1 MTVSSPVLAP
11 AAPSVAPPP
20 RSILPPRS
28 RGVLEM
34 IGNTPLLRVRH
45 LDTGPCEL
53 YLKLENQNPAGSI
66 KDRVALS
73 MIEAAERDGKLAP
86 GGTIIEATA
95 GNTGLGLALV
105 ASQKGYRLILVVPDK
120 MSREKVLHLQ
130 ALGAQVILTRSD
142 VGKGDPDYYQDRA
155 ARLAAT
161 IPGAFYID
169 QFNNAANPLAHETG
183 TGPEIWAQLDG
194 KVDAVVVGVGSSGT
208 LSGLTRF
215 FGRVSPHTEFVLA
228 DPQGSILA
236 DHIEHGHHGAAG
248 SWLVEGIGEDFIPPL
263 ADFSKVGR
271 SYRISDRQSFD
282 SARELL
288 RHEGILGGSS
298 TGTLLAAALQYC
310 RAQTT
315 PKRVVTFVCDS
326 GNKYLSKMY
335 NDFWLFDQGLHQP
348 PQVGNITDL
357 IARRH
362 DHGHSV
368 VCHPDEPLTV
378 VYQRMRLHDVSQ
390 LPVIDGERVIGLI
403 DEWDLLM
410 SVHGEPENF
419 HQPVFTAMS
428 SNVETIS
435 PRASLQ
441 DLLLVFNN
449 GHIAVVIERERYLGL
464 ITQSDLL
471 TYWRQRVGAA

>member
-1 MTVSSPVLAP
+1 MSNLSIGMSLSPP
-11 AAPSVAPPP
+11 AT
-20 RSILPPRS
+20 
-28 RGVLEM
+28 GVLDM

-53 YLKLENQNPAGSI
+53 YLKLENQNPGGSI

-73 MIEAAERDGKLAP
+73 MIAAAERDGRLQP
-86 GGTIIEATA
+86 GGTIVEATA

-105 ASQKGYRLILVVPDK
+105 AAQKGYRLILVVPDK

-130 ALGAQVILTRSD
+130 ALGAEVVLTRSD

-155 ARLAAT
+155 ARLAAGL
-161 IPGAFYID
+161 PGAFYID
-169 QFNNAANPLAHETG
+169 QFNNAANPLAHEQG
-183 TGPEIWAQLDG
+183 TGPEIWAQMDHA
-194 KVDAVVVGVGSSGT
+194 VDAIVVGVGSSGT
-208 LSGLTRF
+208 LSGLSRYF
-215 FGRVSPHTEFVLA
+215 DKVSPATTFVLA
-228 DPQGSILA
+228 DPVGSILA
-236 DHIEHGHHGAAG
+236 DHIEHGHFGQAG

-263 ADFSKVGR
+263 ADFAKVGR
-271 SYRISDRQSFD
+271 SYRISDRESFD
-282 SARELL
+282 SARDLL
-288 RHEGILGGSS
+288 RHEGILAGSS
-298 TGTLLAAALQYC
+298 SGTLLAAALKYC

-315 PKRVVTFVCDS
+315 RQRVVTFVCDS

-335 NDFWLFDQGLHQP
+335 NDFWLFDQGLHKP
-348 PQVGNITDL
+348 PEVGDITDL
-357 IARRH
+357 IARQHAR
-362 DHGHSV
+362 GHSV
-368 VCHPDEPLTV
+368 VCLPDEPLTV

-419 HQPVFTAMS
+419 HQPVYTAMTR
-428 SNVETIS
+428 NVETLS

-441 DLLLVFNN
+441 DLLQVFNN
-449 GHIAVVIERERYLGL
+449 GHIAIISDGRRYLGL